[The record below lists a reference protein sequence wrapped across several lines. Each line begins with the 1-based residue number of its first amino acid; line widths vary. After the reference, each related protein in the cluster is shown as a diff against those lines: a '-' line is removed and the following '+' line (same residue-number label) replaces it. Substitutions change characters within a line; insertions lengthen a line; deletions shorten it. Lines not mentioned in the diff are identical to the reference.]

1 MATFPTSARAR
12 EVPPRR
18 PKQRHRTPK
27 RRPTRLALDARDAAE
42 RVPPSELEQVFPA
55 GVGFNLRAPSTSPR
69 TPSKG
74 AAVHEGGD
82 PLDELADLD
91 GLPRATPWQS
101 RRDPT

>member
-55 GVGFNLRAPSTSPR
+55 GGGFDLRATSTASVR
-69 TPSKG
+69 R
-74 AAVHEGGD
+74 D
-82 PLDELADLD
+82 PHADVTDVTDLD
-91 GLPRATPWQS
+91 GMPRATPWQV
-101 RRDPT
+101 RRDKT